1 MIETIVRA
9 GGAAAILV
17 AALALARQPAAE
29 AAAATISLTPAQ
41 QTVALAGGPVTVDVM
56 VAGAE
61 NVAGFEV
68 DIQFDPYVVE
78 FVSATDS
85 PFLSSSGRPVTCFS
99 PIETTDGLVK
109 VGCASPG
116 EYSAPGASGDGVL
129 TRVTFKPVGGGTTA
143 LTIAGRDLANAD
155 ARDLCNDATYGSCS
169 VANASVTVEGPVKPR
184 PSGGSDNNTG
194 GSGGSQGSTPG
205 AGSTA
210 GGQGAAQPGGT
221 SGQPAGDPRFTQPIG
236 GGSTA
241 AAPSGSTRPGASG
254 GTLGASSGAPGTGT
268 DVGRFGTG
276 PQPEQGSALARNA
289 AVALALLGATL
300 LSAGVTRG
308 AIYGRQRERG
318 ALRAG
323 DDHGVQ
329 KGR

>member
-1 MIETIVRA
+1 MIETILRA

-17 AALALARQPAAE
+17 AALALARHPVAE
-29 AAAATISLTPAQ
+29 AANATISLTPAQ
-41 QTVALAGGPVTVDVM
+41 QTVALADGSVTVDVM
-56 VAGAE
+56 VAGAD
-61 NVAGFEV
+61 NVGAYDV
-68 DIQFDPYVVE
+68 NISFDPYVLE
-78 FVSATDS
+78 FVSAANGA
-85 PFLSSSGRPVTCFS
+85 FLGSGGRQVACQTPVVA
-99 PIETTDGLVK
+99 DGNDVVK
-109 VGCASPG
+109 VGCATTGSIDG
-116 EYSAPGASGDGVL
+116 GGASGSGLL
-129 TRVTFKPVGGGTTA
+129 TTLTFKPVGGGTTA
-143 LTIAGRDLANAD
+143 LAFADHDLAKPD
-155 ARDLCNDATYGSCS
+155 GGTLCDFGEGTCS
-169 VANASVTVEGPVKPR
+169 VSAASVTVEGPVKPR
-184 PSGGSDNNTG
+184 PSGGSNNNS

-205 AGSTA
+205 
-210 GGQGAAQPGGT
+210 QGNATQPGGT
-221 SGQPAGDPRFTQPIG
+221 NGQPAGDPRFTQPIG

-241 AAPSGSTRPGASG
+241 AAPSGAARPGASG

-276 PQPEQGSALARNA
+276 PQPEQGSALTRNA